1 MAFFTVELFREIS
14 RSKGIIFSC
23 EDCGDYCSL
32 YCYCCEKSYECHNH
46 KELPRVHKYGLEI
59 NRDLTTRSL
68 ETCKKNYE
76 NLKAHKFSQA
86 QYQKINE
93 VEIQIYN
100 LYKKSTSQMNDFFDK
115 KEGKDYERSGI
126 PAVRYEKFWQDLPL
140 SQEINNNW
148 KDLRSKIKEE
158 FMDIAKNLGVS
169 YKFEDRNF
177 RRTCEICDK

>member
-1 MAFFTVELFREIS
+1 M
-14 RSKGIIFSC
+14 
-23 EDCGDYCSL
+23 
-32 YCYCCEKSYECHNH
+32 
-46 KELPRVHKYGLEI
+46 HKYGLEI

-68 ETCKKNYE
+68 EICKKNYE

-100 LYKKSTSQMNDFFDK
+100 LYKKSTSQMDDFFDK

-148 KDLRSKIKEE
+148 KDLRSKIKTE
-158 FMDIAKNLGVS
+158 FMDIAMNLGVS
-169 YKFEDRNF
+169 FKFDDRNQYG
-177 RRTCEICDK
+177 TCEPCRKHYSSN

>member
-1 MAFFTVELFREIS
+1 
-14 RSKGIIFSC
+14 
-23 EDCGDYCSL
+23 
-32 YCYCCEKSYECHNH
+32 
-46 KELPRVHKYGLEI
+46 
-59 NRDLTTRSL
+59 
-68 ETCKKNYE
+68 
-76 NLKAHKFSQA
+76 
-86 QYQKINE
+86 
-93 VEIQIYN
+93 
-100 LYKKSTSQMNDFFDK
+100 MNDFFDK
-115 KEGKDYERSGI
+115 KEGKDYETSGI